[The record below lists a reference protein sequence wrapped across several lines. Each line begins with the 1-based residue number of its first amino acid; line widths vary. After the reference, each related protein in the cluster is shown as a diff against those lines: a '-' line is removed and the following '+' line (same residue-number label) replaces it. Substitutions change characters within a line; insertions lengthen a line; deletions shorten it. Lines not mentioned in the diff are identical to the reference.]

1 MEAPVNIGTGR
12 GSGAVPP
19 VRQSDEVEAEAGA
32 GEPDEPDEPSEEEEE
47 EVPVDA
53 GVDEASVDGD
63 ESVVRVD
70 RLDPWSFL

>member
-1 MEAPVNIGTGR
+1 M
-12 GSGAVPP
+12 PP

-32 GEPDEPDEPSEEEEE
+32 GEPDEPDEPDEPSEEEEEE